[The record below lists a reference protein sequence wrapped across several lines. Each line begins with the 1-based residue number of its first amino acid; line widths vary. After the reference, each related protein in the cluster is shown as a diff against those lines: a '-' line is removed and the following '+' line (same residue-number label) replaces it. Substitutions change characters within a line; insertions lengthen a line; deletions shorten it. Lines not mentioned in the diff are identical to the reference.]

1 MRPFML
7 LVVPLLALVGI
18 GTSVVHYFQPPY
30 NPGFMAFPPITAA
43 HVVLGA
49 VFLALAPFQFVRAL
63 RRRGAGYRRWAGRL
77 LVAIGLVVGAT
88 ALFLGLV
95 VPFAGNPE
103 RVVIGVFGAIF
114 LVALARGYADIR
126 AGHVAAHREWMIRA
140 FAIGLSIA
148 TMRLLFVPSLMLVDD
163 PTETTVAALSTGSFA
178 ASFVIHTLVAEHWIR
193 RTRPS
198 ANRAGGTPM
207 RRAVGLRS
215 GQPRIAD
222 RQPAPRGNRRR
233 GRPPARRS
241 A

>member
-1 MRPFML
+1 MRPFLL

-18 GTSVVHYFQPPY
+18 GASVAHYLQPPY
-30 NPGFMAFPPITAA
+30 NPGFEAFPAITAA

-49 VFLALAPFQFVRAL
+49 VFLTLAPLQFVRAF
-63 RRRGAGYRRWAGRL
+63 RRRRAGYHRWAGRL
-77 LVAIGLVVGAT
+77 LVAIGLVVGVT

-126 AGHVAAHREWMIRA
+126 AGRIAAHREWMIRA

-148 TMRLLFVPSLMLVDD
+148 TMRLLFVPSLMLIGN
-163 PTETTVAALSTGSFA
+163 PTETMVATLSTGSFA

-198 ANRAGGTPM
+198 ANRAGGTPS
-207 RRAVGLRS
+207 RPAVGLRT
-215 GQPRIAD
+215 GHPRIA
-222 RQPAPRGNRRR
+222 
-233 GRPPARRS
+233 GR
-241 A
+241 